1 MSLRALLYAYVLGGF
16 TFIPLVLCALVAI
29 TIYTSVPVQEPPK
42 DAKTAHARASTLEKS
57 NSAHSTEAEGSIA
70 ATTGGSEDA
79 ELGPLEVNDRPRT
92 RKGWLTVRR
101 TFEES
106 EFDGFYM
113 TFVKSYLDAR
123 SKDPK
128 RSRPKDMWY
137 VVLKGKILYLYED
150 EGMTECEA
158 AIELGGHEVLVFPEG
173 LADGELFTRRNAICL
188 RPKPKALVEQGMP
201 SVTRQM
207 AMGSG
212 DAERDEEVSVAAAE
226 SGKEGGN
233 GTRKRHSKERD
244 GASRELAKEE
254 AFNITSPWFIFVRS
268 CVEMEDWYLALVHAS
283 DHPAGTPLLSPLQA
297 VFSPF
302 EMNHLVAT
310 LDQQPDVIPMR
321 WLNAL
326 LGRIFFSFYRT
337 QMLESCIIHR
347 LMKKL
352 SKVKRPAFLTEIAVT
367 RFSIGDKVPTLS
379 KPMLKEL
386 TKEGDA
392 SLEIGLFYKGEIR
405 ATVEATAVINLG
417 ARFKSYTVKLVLA
430 VVLRELEGN
439 LLVKVKR
446 PPSSRMWYAF
456 TKPPRMVLNVEPI
469 VSDRQITWS
478 MILNT
483 IESKLQEIIADSVV
497 LPNMDDISFWD
508 STSYE
513 HRGGLW
519 SDAARTEKP
528 VTPLAEEVKTDIP
541 TTSAVSE
548 EKESL
553 MTQLTQPIDALAS
566 ETLLPDRAPGIRS
579 APASCSLDSD
589 NNPKSSARRSWFGA
603 GEMIDNGD
611 ANDSQDTGIPRGRRS
626 RAQSAAVGSTVPS
639 SGITAAPV
647 SNVLDTEEDVP
658 KYLTPEFPLRSSSAH
673 SQARSSRT
681 HSVSSSVGDD
691 TNVLSDSSVASASQS
706 PRHSFGAVSTTSSF
720 LSTLKSK
727 AADKQ
732 ALSNT
737 ARDTIRKWGANWATL
752 RRDISKSGTQ
762 DEVPDAGPADQRS
775 GTDNT
780 HSRPSYA
787 EVRAAVA
794 ARREQHGQANGEYKA
809 SSPIPIPQTGSPR
822 TVDNVSSRSADSS
835 LTKTSDG
842 ASTSNKATGI
852 TLSRSVGD
860 KNAEPFYDHDF
871 RDDHPGP
878 SPIHTQPSQA
888 RTMTIPGIHAS
899 HRGEIMSLGN
909 VAPVSHPT
917 ENKPKATTIQSMY
930 RLWKSPTLSGQ
941 QDGSESQTDT
951 RSEGADCNQDVT
963 PLALSPDSTP
973 TPPSKPVPPPLPP
986 RTVCSAKLAPQVAG
1000 AQDLI
1005 ERPSLPST
1013 QFSASDGASDRELP
1027 VSSSSPEHV
1036 TEVTEPARVRGP
1048 DSKPPLPPRRIHTP
1062 AL

>member
-1 MSLRALLYAYVLGGF
+1 MSFRALLYAYVLGGF

-29 TIYTSVPVQEPPK
+29 TIYTSVPVQEPLTGLPEQR
-42 DAKTAHARASTLEKS
+42 ATA
-57 NSAHSTEAEGSIA
+57 
-70 ATTGGSEDA
+70 GGSEDA
-79 ELGPLEVNDRPRT
+79 EPGSLEVNDHPKT
-92 RKGWLTVRR
+92 RRGWL
-101 TFEES
+101 
-106 EFDGFYM
+106 

-128 RSRPKDMWY
+128 RSRTQGH
-137 VVLKGKILYLYED
+137 GKILYLYED
-150 EGMTECEA
+150 ESMTECEA
-158 AIELGGHEVLVFPEG
+158 AIELGGHEGGGIPRG
-173 LADGELFTRRNAICL
+173 IRRTGELFTRRTAICL
-188 RPKPKALVEQGMP
+188 RPKPKALVGRGMP
-201 SVTRQM
+201 SVTKQM
-207 AMGSG
+207 TMEGG
-212 DAERDEEVSVAAAE
+212 DADRDEEVPMAVD
-226 SGKEGGN
+226 GT

-244 GASRELAKEE
+244 GTSREAAKEE
-254 AFNITSPWFIFVRS
+254 AFNHSLPWFIFVRS

-326 LGRIFFSFYRT
+326 LGRIFFSFYKT
-337 QMLESCIIHR
+337 QMLETCIIHR

-352 SKVKRPAFLTEIAVT
+352 SKVKRPYIPHRSCSHTVLDRRQGF
-367 RFSIGDKVPTLS
+367 RTLS

-392 SLEIGLFYKGEIR
+392 SLEIGLSYKGEIR

-417 ARFKSYTVKLVLA
+417 ARFKSYTVKL
-430 VVLRELEGN
+430 LEGN

-483 IESKLQEIIADSVV
+483 IESKIEEIIADSVV

-508 STSYE
+508 STPYE

-528 VTPLAEEVKTDIP
+528 VTTLSEEAKTDVP
-541 TTSAVSE
+541 PTSAVSE

-553 MTQLTQPIDALAS
+553 MAQPTQSVGALAA
-566 ETLLPDRAPGIRS
+566 ETPLPDRSSTVCS
-579 APASCSLDSD
+579 APASCSLDSG
-589 NNPKSSARRSWFGA
+589 NPKSSAPRSWFGL
-603 GEMIDNGD
+603 GEIIDNDD
-611 ANDSQDTGIPRGRRS
+611 AKDGQDTGIPRGRRS
-626 RAQSAAVGSTVPS
+626 RAQSAAEGSTTPS
-639 SGITAAPV
+639 SGATAAPV
-647 SNVLDTEEDVP
+647 SGALDTEEDAP
-658 KYLTPEFPLRSSSAH
+658 KYLSPNFSPRSSSAH

-681 HSVSSSVGDD
+681 HSVSSSVGGDS
-691 TNVLSDSSVASASQS
+691 NPVSDSSAGSASQS
-706 PRHSFGAVSTTSSF
+706 PRHSFGTVSTTSSF
-720 LSTLKSK
+720 LLTLKSK

-737 ARDTIRKWGANWATL
+737 ARETIRKWGSNWATL
-752 RRDISKSGTQ
+752 RRDISRSGTQ

-775 GTDNT
+775 RSDSA
-780 HSRPSYA
+780 HARPSYA

-794 ARREQHGQANGEYKA
+794 ARREQHGQAEGAHNA
-809 SSPIPIPQTGSPR
+809 SSPIPIPQTGSLR
-822 TVDNVSSRSADSS
+822 TGDSVNSRSVDSS
-835 LTKTSDG
+835 LGKTSDG
-842 ASTSNKATGI
+842 VSASSKASGMA
-852 TLSRSVGD
+852 LSRSTGD

-871 RDDHPGP
+871 GDDHPGP

-899 HRGEIMSLGN
+899 HRGEIMSIGN
-909 VAPVSHPT
+909 VAPPPHQA

-941 QDGSESQTDT
+941 QDGSESQTSA
-951 RSEGADCNQDVT
+951 RCEGMDRNQDVT
-963 PLALSPDSTP
+963 PLALSSDSTP
-973 TPPSKPVPPPLPP
+973 PSSKPVPPPLPP
-986 RTVCSAKLAPQVAG
+986 RTAFAAKLTP
-1000 AQDLI
+1000 DLI
-1005 ERPSLPST
+1005 ETRDLIGRPPLPTLQSGL
-1013 QFSASDGASDRELP
+1013 ASDVDGVLDRELP
-1027 VSSSSPEHV
+1027 VSRSSPEHV
-1036 TEVTEPARVRGP
+1036 IEVAEPAQMRSP
-1048 DSKPPLPPRRIHTP
+1048 DSKPPLPPRRFQTP
-1062 AL
+1062 SA